1 MLFLLGS
8 LDLSRETC
16 GLHALPAWQSR
27 LVARVGQ
34 HENMYVSYIYIY
46 IHIYIYIWVQVKIQG
61 PEQGPGPHP
70 FHTPVPYLRSIPV

>member
-46 IHIYIYIWVQVKIQG
+46 IYIYIWVQVKIQG